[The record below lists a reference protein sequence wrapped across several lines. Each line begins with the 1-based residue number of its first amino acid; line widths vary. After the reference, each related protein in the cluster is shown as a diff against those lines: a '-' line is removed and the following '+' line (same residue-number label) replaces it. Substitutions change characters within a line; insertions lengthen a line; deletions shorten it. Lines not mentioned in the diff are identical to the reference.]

1 MNYVALQV
9 HTSYS
14 LLTSLNSIDLLVK
27 KAKELGYTSLAIT
40 DTNNMFGVMEFYKTC
55 YKYQIK
61 PIIGLELE
69 SLNSKFLLYAKNN
82 KGYQNLIKLTTI
94 ISNRP
99 LEISDLINYRDNLIL
114 VMPSFYYKDEIY
126 QIYDEHYL
134 GYSNPSERK
143 DNLEKQVFINDVRY
157 LNENDYYYLDYD
169 YMIK

>member
-94 ISNRP
+94 ISAIRKKFT
-99 LEISDLINYRDNLIL
+99 L
-114 VMPSFYYKDEIY
+114 
-126 QIYDEHYL
+126 YL
-134 GYSNPSERK
+134 C
-143 DNLEKQVFINDVRY
+143 V
-157 LNENDYYYLDYD
+157 
-169 YMIK
+169 